1 MLLYAIHPLLNV
13 VIYGIAKRTL
23 LLSVMITSVL
33 YGVIM
38 FFVPGGGGFYYN
50 QLVGFIVI
58 YFIIAYLKIYLP
70 TFMENKRINLIL
82 CICSFV
88 LLICEIAG
96 TDYLCLKI
104 NRLSHQLG
112 HWRTFSNPPIVL
124 CSITLLNLF
133 RTLRFNSRTVNYIS
147 SCSMLIYIIHENWLF
162 REYLRTDYF
171 RWIYYAFTYDK
182 LLLWCFL
189 LALVSFAASLT
200 VAAIYKKTIQG
211 RIYWLSD
218 RIYAVLSRCGN
229 AILNFVLKLN

>member
-1 MLLYAIHPLLNV
+1 
-13 VIYGIAKRTL
+13 
-23 LLSVMITSVL
+23 
-33 YGVIM
+33 
-38 FFVPGGGGFYYN
+38 
-50 QLVGFIVI
+50 
-58 YFIIAYLKIYLP
+58 
-70 TFMENKRINLIL
+70 
-82 CICSFV
+82 
-88 LLICEIAG
+88 
-96 TDYLCLKI
+96 
-104 NRLSHQLG
+104 
-112 HWRTFSNPPIVL
+112 
-124 CSITLLNLF
+124 
-133 RTLRFNSRTVNYIS
+133 
-147 SCSMLIYIIHENWLF
+147 MLIYIIHENWLF